1 MGNEIPG
8 KCFPGKFVLDPIL
21 EPKVPRMKT
30 TLASCT
36 NERQSIASEKV
47 IIPLSF
53 LKSIA
58 QLPDY
63 TRFVWRKVNTFGMLG
78 LQVQFFCMY
87 VKLVYRYIF
96 FLIIEF
102 VILIWVIFLFIK
114 I

>member
-1 MGNEIPG
+1 
-8 KCFPGKFVLDPIL
+8 
-21 EPKVPRMKT
+21 MKA

-47 IIPLSF
+47 IPFLF

-63 TRFVWRKVNTFGMLG
+63 TRFVWRKVNTFETLG

-87 VKLVYRYIF
+87 VKLVYKYIF

-102 VILIWVIFLFIK
+102 VILKWVISLFIK